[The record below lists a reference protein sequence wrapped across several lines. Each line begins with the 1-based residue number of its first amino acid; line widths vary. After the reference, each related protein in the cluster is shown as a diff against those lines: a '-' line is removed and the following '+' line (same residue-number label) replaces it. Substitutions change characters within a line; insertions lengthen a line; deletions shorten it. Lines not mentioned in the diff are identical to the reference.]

1 MAATA
6 AAATSSA
13 WPAQLVRAF
22 TENFASVSHTAK
34 YLQLA
39 TIDPLLQVPRVR
51 TVVFRGVLVGPTPGP
66 SSPSSDRDAGPYA
79 GARLHLADSLH
90 NASLMDLTSSG
101 PIRLL
106 FVTDARSNKVAHVL
120 DHGARGG
127 TAPAEAC
134 WYMPATREQ
143 FRVSGAMAVILASPR
158 GAAQR
163 AQTLRAELWRSLSPA
178 ARTAYLAPQPGSY
191 IPPGGPA
198 PATTTPAAGSLEAV
212 SDHFAV
218 LVLDPD
224 EVDYLDLRQPP
235 PHARTVWKR
244 AAAACG
250 EGGDT
255 SDAAVGD
262 GGWVATT
269 VYA

>member
-1 MAATA
+1 MAASA
-6 AAATSSA
+6 SA
-13 WPAQLVRAF
+13 WPAQLVRSF

-66 SSPSSDRDAGPYA
+66 SSPSSERDAGPYA
-79 GARLHLADSLH
+79 GARLHFADSLP
-90 NASLMDLTSSG
+90 NAFSTDLTGSG
-101 PIRLL
+101 PVRLV

-120 DHGARGG
+120 DHGARSG

-143 FRVSGAMAVILASPR
+143 FRVSGAMGVILASPR

-178 ARTAYLAPQPGSY
+178 ARAAYLAPQPGSY
-191 IPPGGPA
+191 FPPGGPA
-198 PATTTPAAGSLEAV
+198 PTTTAASLDAV

-244 AAAACG
+244 ATAAGA
-250 EGGDT
+250 EGGDAI
-255 SDAAVGD
+255 DAAAGD
-262 GGWVATT
+262 GEWVATT

>member
-6 AAATSSA
+6 AVASA
-13 WPAQLVRAF
+13 WPSQLVRAF
-22 TENFASVSHTAK
+22 TDNLASVSHTAK

-66 SSPSSDRDAGPYA
+66 ASPSTERDAGPYA
-79 GARLHLADSLH
+79 GARLHLADSLP
-90 NASLMDLTSSG
+90 NASSAELTGSG
-101 PIRLL
+101 PVRLV

-120 DHGARGG
+120 DRGARGG

-134 WYMPATREQ
+134 WYMPTTREQ

-178 ARTAYLAPQPGSY
+178 ARAAYLAPNPGSY
-191 IPPGGPA
+191 FPPEGPA
-198 PATTTPAAGSLEAV
+198 PAATPATASLEAV

-224 EVDYLDLRQPP
+224 EVGYLDLRQPH

-244 AAAACG
+244 AAAAG
-250 EGGDT
+250 AEGGDAT
-255 SDAAVGD
+255 DAAAGD
-262 GGWVATT
+262 GEWVVTT